1 RTTACR
7 FVRHIA
13 LIRRRIIN
21 QLTGHP
27 IAFWL
32 NISLW
37 LIPSPNRAFTGY
49 KNPLPSCPE
58 FCNALAS
65 QPKDPHLGRVI
76 ARTTRATRPAGNGIH
91 DPPLCP
97 VGFLFVCIGSAYIG
111 RIVL

>member
-1 RTTACR
+1 DAGPFPASQLVQNLLRSLAASFRCALRKSWRKTLDLHAVAKEVRTETVRTTACR
-7 FVRHIA
+7 FVRYIA

-58 FCNALAS
+58 F
-65 QPKDPHLGRVI
+65 
-76 ARTTRATRPAGNGIH
+76 
-91 DPPLCP
+91 
-97 VGFLFVCIGSAYIG
+97 
-111 RIVL
+111 